1 MFGTYLP
8 PPTTLSGS
16 VHVPVASRSMRVP
29 EEVVTDAVIEELKTR
44 VCFVSQALDTEAR
57 SGAISPTED
66 MAVDSEPPPSDP
78 AMSES
83 EFTRVSREEL
93 ESAVSSQHAA
103 SSGFSVVSHAHAPS
117 IDRTRPDEGHLQ
129 GLANLYK
136 SHSTATDLR
145 IRVDPPLSQQTG
157 TGSGTLL
164 VPGWIRER
172 AAEVLFEGG
181 DVDESSV
188 AEVILES
195 LLKVRHHI
203 HTVYPPC
210 TQPSRPSYLANVPLS
225 YMSYFR
231 YRLIS
236 GSPWH
241 LPSWLLGEL
250 QCCLGSYHDCTQN

>member
-1 MFGTYLP
+1 
-8 PPTTLSGS
+8 
-16 VHVPVASRSMRVP
+16 MRVP

-44 VCFVSQALDTEAR
+44 ICFVGDALDSEAR
-57 SGAISPTED
+57 SGALSPTED

-83 EFTRVSREEL
+83 EFTRVSKEEL
-93 ESAVSSQHAA
+93 ESAVSSQQAA
-103 SSGFSVVSHAHAPS
+103 SSGFSVVSHAHVPS
-117 IDRTRPDEGHLQ
+117 VDRTRPNESHLQ

-136 SHSTATDLR
+136 SHSTATDLK
-145 IRVDPPLSQQTG
+145 IRVDPPVSQQTG

-195 LLKVRHHI
+195 LLKVRRHV
-203 HTVYPPC
+203 HTVHWPVHNLES
-210 TQPSRPSYLANVPLS
+210 SRNYTNSVLRS
-225 YMSYFR
+225 
-231 YRLIS
+231 
-236 GSPWH
+236 
-241 LPSWLLGEL
+241 
-250 QCCLGSYHDCTQN
+250 